1 MLVVSDAAV
10 SPSGIWAL
18 LITSEVEH
26 MPELQKLKWYGIVAK
41 VRFRAK

>member
-18 LITSEVEH
+18 LITSEVGH
-26 MPELQKLKWYGIVAK
+26 MPELQKLKRYGIVAK